1 MLFSLGCH
9 DVRLLADIVE
19 LSGTL
24 LVLLKPP
31 KITSSNVSSEI
42 NYSNNLCEQLNGGDI
57 FFIQRR
63 MKRTSYGREARDRA
77 GYKHH

>member
-9 DVRLLADIVE
+9 DVRLLADIME

-63 MKRTSYGREARDRA
+63 MNVVYGREARDRA